1 MATQN
6 TGISLSPN
14 PSANVVRV
22 SLPADVH
29 NDLKKLQQVQQ
40 DILGK
45 LGCMACCSGWDIR
58 FTVQKQFVV
67 DNALTVKEIV
77 AE

>member
-1 MATQN
+1 METKK
-6 TGISLSPN
+6 GISPSPN

-29 NDLKKLQQVQQ
+29 NDLNKLQKVQQ
-40 DILGK
+40 EILGK
-45 LGCMACCSGWDIR
+45 LGCPACCSGWDIR
-58 FTVQKQFVV
+58 FTVQRQFVV
-67 DNALTVKEIV
+67 DNALTVNEII